1 MPNWLERMTENARN
15 EIAARKNAETAK
27 REQERIA
34 RQKDLKQ
41 SKVIE
46 EQGKAMR
53 KENNIFL
60 ASVESAYR
68 PIMLLSD
75 IKNGPWRGV
84 GKIEVLREEHTS
96 RRSYILGHTYDDVW
110 VEQNSYYGDT
120 AHPVKKGIFVG
131 VSFEGARGNF
141 KMSVFSS
148 CTDRIELWNADASR
162 DALQHALAD
171 ETSYRLL
178 NNLLPDQLDPKARR
192 LWRLFKH

>member
-41 SKVIE
+41 LKVIE

-75 IKNGPWRGV
+75 IKNGPWRG
-84 GKIEVLREEHTS
+84 EVR
-96 RRSYILGHTYDDVW
+96 
-110 VEQNSYYGDT
+110 
-120 AHPVKKGIFVG
+120 
-131 VSFEGARGNF
+131 
-141 KMSVFSS
+141 
-148 CTDRIELWNADASR
+148 
-162 DALQHALAD
+162 
-171 ETSYRLL
+171 
-178 NNLLPDQLDPKARR
+178 
-192 LWRLFKH
+192 